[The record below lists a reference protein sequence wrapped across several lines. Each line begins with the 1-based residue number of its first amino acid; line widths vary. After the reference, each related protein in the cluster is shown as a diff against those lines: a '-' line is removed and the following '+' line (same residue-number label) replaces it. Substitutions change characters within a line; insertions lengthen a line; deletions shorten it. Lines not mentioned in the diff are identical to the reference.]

1 MKTSYSENVTNVT
14 DKIVKQLLTIH
25 TVSAYILHLV
35 QLIFVSIVVIMSRKI
50 SLNVLKLTFT
60 KCDTSFSVSIYSSPC
75 VANFYQ
81 HSCSYVFKDLLE
93 SSKN

>member
-14 DKIVKQLLTIH
+14 HKIIKQLLTIH

-60 KCDTSFSVSIYSSPC
+60 KL
-75 VANFYQ
+75 